1 VTSLRQ
7 RLEQGDI
14 VILDG
19 AMGTELQRRGVPMDG
34 IAWSGVALETHP
46 EAVLAVHEDYVRA
59 GAEILITNSFAS
71 SRHVLAAAG
80 LGDRVEELNRR
91 AVALA
96 RSAIDRARPVHPVW
110 VAGSISSFVPA
121 GDQGRRPSPEAER
134 ASYREQ
140 SELLAEAGVDLLAL
154 EMVRDIDQ
162 TKVMVEAAIATGLP
176 VWIGFTCRL
185 SDDRRSV
192 LLRGRD
198 AERPLADCLDAVLA
212 VGDCSAIAVMHSDI
226 ASSDSAL
233 DILSVR
239 WPGALACYPESGEW
253 ENPNWLFG
261 DLTPEEFAAAAAR
274 WANRGVQIIGGCCGI
289 GPEHIRLL
297 AERMAGQRV
306 GGGG

>member
-1 VTSLRQ
+1 MSAQSRRRAWSLPPGNARSCRRSGCRRRRWRRDDRCAPRPHPGSAPSPAPAAATRRGRSPALGQGGRRDSRAHRDRYLESTLGGRRPCARAAGSPRYPRWRRVARAELHAASGPVTSLRQ

-34 IAWSGVALETHP
+34 IAWSGVALATHP
-46 EAVLAVHEDYVRA
+46 ETVLAVHEDYVRA

-80 LGDRVEELNRR
+80 LGDRAEERTRR

-154 EMVRDIDQ
+154 EMV
-162 TKVMVEAAIATGLP
+162 
-176 VWIGFTCRL
+176 
-185 SDDRRSV
+185 
-192 LLRGRD
+192 
-198 AERPLADCLDAVLA
+198 
-212 VGDCSAIAVMHSDI
+212 
-226 ASSDSAL
+226 
-233 DILSVR
+233 
-239 WPGALACYPESGEW
+239 
-253 ENPNWLFG
+253 
-261 DLTPEEFAAAAAR
+261 
-274 WANRGVQIIGGCCGI
+274 
-289 GPEHIRLL
+289 
-297 AERMAGQRV
+297 
-306 GGGG
+306 